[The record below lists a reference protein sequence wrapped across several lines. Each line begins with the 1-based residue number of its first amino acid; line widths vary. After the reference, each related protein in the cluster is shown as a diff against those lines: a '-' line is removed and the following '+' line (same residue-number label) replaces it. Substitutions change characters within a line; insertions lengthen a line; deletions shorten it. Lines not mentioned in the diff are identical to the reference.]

1 MKKLVPGFVIVLV
14 LSLLAIWW
22 LRAPKFVDYEFPGFT
37 IALPTRTPAE
47 RSEQGADGA
56 ISSVSAEAK
65 GFKYAVV
72 YWELPMYLRG
82 VPDKEILES
91 MSMGAGAWKIIK
103 QKNATIAGMPGLEL
117 EGETAN
123 GKHMLTRMLRTKD
136 RVYLLTIVGARPVPT
151 SSSTKR
157 FFDSFRLKT

>member
-1 MKKLVPGFVIVLV
+1 MKKFVPGFVIVLF

-22 LRAPKFVDYEFPGFT
+22 LRAPEFVDHKFSGFS
-37 IALPTRTPAE
+37 IALPARKPATRTEEGP
-47 RSEQGADGA
+47 DGT

-91 MSMGAGAWKIIK
+91 MSMGAGAWKVIK
-103 QKNATIAGMPGLEL
+103 QKKTSIAGMPGLEL

-136 RVYLLTIVGARPVPT
+136 RVYLLTIGGARPVP
-151 SSSTKR
+151 SSSSAKR
-157 FFDSFRLKT
+157 FFDSFHLKT